1 MDANAGGHCGD
12 RKVRI
17 QIPSNTS
24 YRGRNSRTNLPA
36 LALFVLLALG
46 IGALGA
52 MFSPRFSPGATQWY
66 AMLAKPE
73 WLPPARWFGPI
84 WIALYL
90 LMGIAA
96 WIVWRE
102 RYHRSRTTAIFAY
115 GLQLLLNGAWAP
127 LFFGM
132 RNIDAGLFDVVAL
145 LMAIGWTLREF
156 ARVKAGAAWL
166 LAPYFLWVCVAVAMN
181 LSLWKLNP

>member
-1 MDANAGGHCGD
+1 
-12 RKVRI
+12 VRI

-24 YRGRNSRTNLPA
+24 YRGRNSRANFPA
-36 LALFVLLALG
+36 LAIFVLLALG
-46 IGALGA
+46 VGAIGAV
-52 MFSPRFSPGATQWY
+52 FSPGFSAAAAQWY
-66 AMLAKPE
+66 ATLAKPG
-73 WLPPARWFGPI
+73 WLPPNNWFGPI
-84 WIALYL
+84 WAGLYV
-90 LMGIAA
+90 LMSIAA

-102 RYHRSRTTAIFAY
+102 RYHRARMTAIFAY

-132 RNIDAGLFDVVAL
+132 RNIDAGLFDIVAL
-145 LMAIGWTLREF
+145 LMAIGWTIREF
-156 ARVKAGAAWL
+156 AQIKARAAWL